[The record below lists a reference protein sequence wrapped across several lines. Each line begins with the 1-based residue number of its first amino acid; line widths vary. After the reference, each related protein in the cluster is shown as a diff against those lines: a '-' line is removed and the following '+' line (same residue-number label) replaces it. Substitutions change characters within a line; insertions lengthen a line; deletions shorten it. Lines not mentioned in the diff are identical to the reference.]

1 MLLST
6 LLASKAAIAVGSA
19 VVVLGGGT
27 AAVAAVHVLPAALDH
42 ASEVT
47 VGASGSTTG
56 ASEPGDDESSSTGS
70 SSSSGSSSETS
81 TSTES
86 ADPAASASSTDRG
99 PDATGPAAFGLC
111 TAYSHGGLPPQ
122 SVAYQALARAAAPGT
137 VEEYCATVKHPG
149 GKPTPT
155 TSASTATKHHG
166 RPSTAPSPR
175 TTHGKSGSHGKPS
188 SAPGRPSSAP
198 GR

>member
-42 ASEVT
+42 ASDVT

-56 ASEPGDDESSSTGS
+56 AAEPGDDGSSSTGA

-81 TSTES
+81 TSTQS
-86 ADPAASASSTDRG
+86 AEPAATPSTTDRG

-149 GKPTPT
+149 GKPAPT
-155 TSASTATKHHG
+155 TSASSSTKHHGKPSTVPSPGTTHGRSGSHSKPSGAPG
-166 RPSTAPSPR
+166 RPSTAPAR
-175 TTHGKSGSHGKPS
+175 
-188 SAPGRPSSAP
+188 
-198 GR
+198 